1 MSLATQDLR
10 DEHQGILVMLA
21 VAEAAAFR
29 LRDNKPVPPD
39 LMLNAAQFFRNF
51 ADKCHHGKEEE
62 RLFPKMVE
70 HGIPDEGGPIGAMK
84 ADHMRG
90 RALVGAMIEQAGQS
104 AQGDTSVRRDLVKN
118 TLDYV
123 ALLREHIDKED
134 NVLFAI
140 ADQVIPDAEQRE
152 LKRVYDE
159 FEANVMGAG
168 VHERYHAM
176 IDEYQKLAAEWQ

>member
-10 DEHQGILVMLA
+10 DEHQGILAMLA

-29 LRDNKPVPPD
+29 LRDGKTIPSD
-39 LMLNAAQFFRNF
+39 LLLNAAQFFRNF
-51 ADKCHHGKEEE
+51 ADKCHHGKEED

-70 HGIPDEGGPIGAMK
+70 YGIPDEGGPISAMK
-84 ADHMRG
+84 EDHARG
-90 RALVGAMIEQAGQS
+90 RALVSAMIEQAGQF
-104 AQGDTSVRRDLVKN
+104 AHGDTSVRRDLIKN

-123 ALLREHIDKED
+123 ALLREHIDKEN
-134 NVLFAI
+134 NVFFPM